1 MARGHGRPRSISED
15 PKGCAGFPQSSAQSN
30 EIDPNNIVKRQRIR
44 IPSARAQA
52 SMNQVQESKKKPSYS
67 KPILLSVPEE
77 VESDGTALAVSPDQ
91 NSDTDFVPEKTSSIH
106 VGSLEGVVHD
116 ESSEE
121 GINDNRKRIKSV
133 QLQSI
138 SNKKSALAVE
148 DIQLNVPSWRSGTIS
163 YSLLVIPSTTPYPEI
178 IEKIF
183 AKAKASE
190 CKARK
195 RPHISVVM
203 SMNKR
208 VPCSLD
214 NEEDWA
220 RIVANYRKEVTKK
233 GDDAFAEVKFPDK
246 FLQDF
251 SIRKVHHDK
260 NTKPSNISKSSKKT
274 FSSST
279 NYFEDETDTDTSGN
293 GTKNADNTIR
303 AWVLALIDSP
313 NTVTVRQP
321 PKVPLFKDFHHDF
334 TETSEPVRRQGA
346 HVVRMADLPNSHTL
360 PPHPTVPN
368 IILNL
373 PHYTPNQSIY
383 RRRSRHHSNS
393 QRSPSPEVSN
403 RSSPEMA
410 QTITAAITV
419 QEWLEKLHENGTLS
433 LNLWESLLK
442 KFEAEDSLQLTLDR
456 LATLTR
462 MEVKAGFSFTMF
474 ECITVYEELC
484 KAAKEMGFHMVK

>member
-1 MARGHGRPRSISED
+1 MAKGRGRPRSISED

-30 EIDPNNIVKRQRIR
+30 KIDPNNIVKGQRIR
-44 IPSARAQA
+44 IPSAHAQA

-67 KPILLSVPEE
+67 NPILLSVPEE

-91 NSDTDFVPEKTSSIH
+91 NSDTDFVPKKTSSIH
-106 VGSLEGVVHD
+106 VGSLQGVVHD

-121 GINDNRKRIKSV
+121 GLNDNRKRIKSV

-195 RPHISVVM
+195 RPHIS
-203 SMNKR
+203 KIG
-208 VPCSLD
+208 PC
-214 NEEDWA
+214 
-220 RIVANYRKEVTKK
+220 IVANYRKEVTKK

-251 SIRKVHHDK
+251 SIRKVHHNK
-260 NTKPSNISKSSKKT
+260 NTRPSNISKSSKKT

-293 GTKNADNTIR
+293 GTKNADNTIH

-313 NTVTVRQP
+313 NTVTRLQSQFAIKEHMWFEWQIFQILTP
-321 PKVPLFKDFHHDF
+321 SLLILQFQ
-334 TETSEPVRRQGA
+334 TSF
-346 HVVRMADLPNSHTL
+346 
-360 PPHPTVPN
+360 
-368 IILNL
+368 
-373 PHYTPNQSIY
+373 
-383 RRRSRHHSNS
+383 NS
-393 QRSPSPEVSN
+393 QHSPSPEVSN

-410 QTITAAITV
+410 RTITAAITV

>member
-1 MARGHGRPRSISED
+1 MARGCGRPRSISED
-15 PKGCAGFPQSSAQSN
+15 PKDCAGFPQSSAQSN
-30 EIDPNNIVKRQRIR
+30 EIDPNNIVKGQWIR
-44 IPSARAQA
+44 IPSACAQA

-77 VESDGTALAVSPDQ
+77 VESDGTAPAVSPDQ
-91 NSDTDFVPEKTSSIH
+91 NSDTDFVPEKPSSIH
-106 VGSLEGVVHD
+106 VGSLQGVVHD

-121 GINDNRKRIKSV
+121 GMNYNRKRIKSV

-148 DIQLNVPSWRSGTIS
+148 DIQLNVPSC
-163 YSLLVIPSTTPYPEI
+163 LLVIPSTTPYPEI

-190 CKARK
+190 CKAWK

-220 RIVANYRKEVTKK
+220 HIVVNYRKEVTKK

-293 GTKNADNTIR
+293 GTKNADNTVGYTRKYQEIER
-303 AWVLALIDSP
+303 QLLSELKSCLICAWVLALRLQSQFAIKEHMWFEW
-313 NTVTVRQP
+313 QI
-321 PKVPLFKDFHHDF
+321 F
-334 TETSEPVRRQGA
+334 Q
-346 HVVRMADLPNSHTL
+346 
-360 PPHPTVPN
+360 
-368 IILNL
+368 IL
-373 PHYTPNQSIY
+373 TP
-383 RRRSRHHSNS
+383 
-393 QRSPSPEVSN
+393 
-403 RSSPEMA
+403 
-410 QTITAAITV
+410 
-419 QEWLEKLHENGTLS
+419 
-433 LNLWESLLK
+433 SLLILQ
-442 KFEAEDSLQLTLDR
+442 FQTSL
-456 LATLTR
+456 
-462 MEVKAGFSFTMF
+462 
-474 ECITVYEELC
+474 
-484 KAAKEMGFHMVK
+484 

>member
-30 EIDPNNIVKRQRIR
+30 EIDPNNIVKGQWIR
-44 IPSARAQA
+44 IPSAHAQA
-52 SMNQVQESKKKPSYS
+52 SMNQVQETKKKPSYS

-106 VGSLEGVVHD
+106 VGSLQGVVHD

-121 GINDNRKRIKSV
+121 GMNDNRKRIKSV

-148 DIQLNVPSWRSGTIS
+148 DIQLNDPSWQSGTIS
-163 YSLLVIPSTTPYPEI
+163 YSLLVIPSTTPYPKI

-220 RIVANYRKEVTKK
+220 RIVVNYRKEVTKK

-260 NTKPSNISKSSKKT
+260 NMKPSNISKSNKKT

-279 NYFEDETDTDTSGN
+279 NYFKDETDTDTSGN

-313 NTVTVRQP
+313 NTVTRLQSQFAVKEHMWFEWQIFQILTP
-321 PKVPLFKDFHHDF
+321 SLLILQFQ
-334 TETSEPVRRQGA
+334 TSF
-346 HVVRMADLPNSHTL
+346 
-360 PPHPTVPN
+360 
-368 IILNL
+368 
-373 PHYTPNQSIY
+373 
-383 RRRSRHHSNS
+383 NS
-393 QRSPSPEVSN
+393 QCSPSPEVSN

-442 KFEAEDSLQLTLDR
+442 KFEAEDSLQLTLDH

-484 KAAKEMGFHMVK
+484 KAEKEMGFHMVK